1 VTVQK
6 DDETPVLI
14 YSGLKKGAP
23 YDELLSGLAK
33 KIHEF

>member
-1 VTVQK
+1 
-6 DDETPVLI
+6 LI

-33 KIHEF
+33 KIHEFWEGDSR